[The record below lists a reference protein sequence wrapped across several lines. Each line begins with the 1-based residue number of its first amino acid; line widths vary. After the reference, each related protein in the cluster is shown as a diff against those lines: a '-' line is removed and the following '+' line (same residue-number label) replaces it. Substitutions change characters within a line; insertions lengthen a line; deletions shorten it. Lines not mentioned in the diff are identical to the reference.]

1 MSVWVRDRAQG
12 FVEGVVETWPES
24 SPRDDD
30 AVLVNVGG
38 RVLEVGAG
46 ACMLL
51 RCCGGGGGGER
62 RAEGSAE
69 DAGNYEQDVNRK
81 SEEAF
86 CKCLPFFF

>member
-51 RCCGGGGGGER
+51 RCCGGGFKR
-62 RAEGSAE
+62 
-69 DAGNYEQDVNRK
+69 
-81 SEEAF
+81 
-86 CKCLPFFF
+86 